1 MEAASTRQFEVETS
15 QQALGYNLP
24 QRVGIRLWLPMFAM
38 ALMLLVAGVVLGIIR
53 ADEISSGGAA
63 DDIASLAHVQAGLT
77 FIGLAGVLAAISF
90 AIARIL
96 GQFRAG
102 GGELQEATGRT
113 VETLKM
119 PFSAQLFLGTMM
131 MAMMVIVVACVLH
144 FVFAADISNTE
155 ESLALSQERFTI
167 LEGIRRIGVAMF
179 LVAIS
184 LGLATIIQVLRFQSM
199 RIRELSEEQP
209 RS

>member
-1 MEAASTRQFEVETS
+1 MEAASATQFEVETS
-15 QQALGYNLP
+15 RQALGYNLP
-24 QRVGIRLWLPMFAM
+24 QRMGIRLWLPMLAM
-38 ALMLLVAGVVLGIIR
+38 GLIALVAGVVLGAIR
-53 ADEISSGGAA
+53 ADEISSAGAA
-63 DDIASLAHVQAGLT
+63 DTIASLGHVQAGLT
-77 FIGLAGVLAAISF
+77 FLGLAGVLAAISF

-113 VETLKM
+113 VATLKM
-119 PFSAQLFLGTMM
+119 PFSAKLFLGTMM

-155 ESLALSQERFTI
+155 ESLALSQERFTV
-167 LEGIRRIGVAMF
+167 LEGIRRFGVAMF
-179 LVAIS
+179 LVAIA

-199 RIRELSEEQP
+199 RIRELPQEQS

>member
-1 MEAASTRQFEVETS
+1 M
-15 QQALGYNLP
+15 
-24 QRVGIRLWLPMFAM
+24 GIRLWLPMFVM

-53 ADEISSGGAA
+53 ADEISGAGA
-63 DDIASLAHVQAGLT
+63 PDTIASLGHVQAGLT
-77 FIGLAGVLAAISF
+77 FLGLAAVFAAISF

-102 GGELQEATGRT
+102 GGALQEAAGRT
-113 VETLKM
+113 VQTLKM
-119 PFSAQLFLGTMM
+119 PFSAKLFLGTMM
-131 MAMMVIVVACVLH
+131 MAMMVIVVACILH

-155 ESLALSQERFTI
+155 ESLSLSQERFTA

-179 LVAIS
+179 LVAIT

-199 RIRELSEEQP
+199 RVRELPGEQP